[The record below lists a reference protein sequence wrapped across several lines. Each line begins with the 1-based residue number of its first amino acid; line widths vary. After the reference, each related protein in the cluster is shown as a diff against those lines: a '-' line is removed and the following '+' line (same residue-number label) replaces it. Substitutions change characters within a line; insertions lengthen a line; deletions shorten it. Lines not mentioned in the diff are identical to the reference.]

1 MPRRHRFRASLTAK
15 EHADNPPSKREITL
29 SQSTQTTAPSN
40 PASFVALL
48 PLFVFLSLFIGAGVY
63 FQSQGV
69 DFAFYQLP
77 SVIAILPAII
87 LALVL
92 SKQKLNQAIDTF
104 IGGIGHSNII
114 AMCLIYLLAGG
125 FAAVAKA
132 TGGVDATVALGLSL
146 IPSNLLLP
154 GFFVIAAFIATAMGT
169 SMGTIAAV
177 APIALGVADQAQIDY
192 ALMAGAVMSG
202 ALFGDNLSIISDT
215 TIAATR
221 TQGCDM
227 KDKFRE
233 NLIFAIPASLLT
245 FVAFVIAG
253 QGQADLA
260 AQDIDFIKVIP
271 YLTILVLAVA
281 GLNVFVVLTLGIL
294 LAGATGLL
302 TMDYGV
308 IQFGKDIYAGF
319 SNMQEIFILSMLVGG
334 LAALMQQQGGLAF
347 VSKQIEKLITRFSKA
362 QGEASCRAAELGMAG
377 IVAVTN
383 SCVANNT
390 VSIVV
395 TGDIAKD
402 LAEKHG
408 VTPKRAAS
416 VLDIFACIIQG
427 LIPYGAQAL
436 LIASTFSITPLAAVS
451 HAWYCMILAAVA
463 IAIVMFR
470 KRHWCS

>member
-470 KRHWCS
+470 KRH

>member
-1 MPRRHRFRASLTAK
+1 MMPRRHRFRASLTAK

-463 IAIVMFR
+463 IAIVIFR
-470 KRHWCS
+470 KRH

>member
-1 MPRRHRFRASLTAK
+1 M
-15 EHADNPPSKREITL
+15 
-29 SQSTQTTAPSN
+29 TQTTTTATSQG
-40 PASFVALL
+40 SFIALL
-48 PLFVFLSLFIGAGVY
+48 PLFLFLALFIGAGVY
-63 FQSQGV
+63 FQLQGI

-87 LALVL
+87 LALVI
-92 SKQKLNQAIDTF
+92 SKQKLNSAIDTF

-146 IPSNLLLP
+146 IPSYLLLP
-154 GFFVIAAFIATAMGT
+154 GFFVIAGFIATAMGT

-177 APIALGVADQAQIDY
+177 APIALGVANEAHIDG
-192 ALMAGAVMSG
+192 ALMAGAVLSG
-202 ALFGDNLSIISDT
+202 AIFGDNLSIISDT

-233 NLIFAIPASLLT
+233 NLIFAIPACIITLLL
-245 FVAFVIAG
+245 FAFAG
-253 QGQADLA
+253 QGQAELT
-260 AQDIDFIKVIP
+260 QQPIDFVKVLP
-271 YLTILVLAVA
+271 YLTILILAVA
-281 GLNVFVVLTLGIL
+281 GLNVFVVLTLGIV
-294 LAGATGLL
+294 LAGITGFA

-347 VSKQIEKLITRFSKA
+347 VSNQVNKLIGRFSKA
-362 QGEASCRAAELGMAG
+362 KGAASCRAAELGIAG
-377 IVAVTN
+377 IVATTN
-383 SCVANNT
+383 ACVANNT

-395 TGDIAKD
+395 SGDIAKE
-402 LAEKHG
+402 LAQKHH
-408 VTPKRAAS
+408 VSAKRSAS
-416 VLDIFACIIQG
+416 VMDIFSCIVQG

-436 LIASTFSITPLAAVS
+436 LIASTFAISPVDAIS
-451 HAWYCMILAAVA
+451 HAWYCMVLAVVAVFIVIL
-463 IAIVMFR
+463 R
-470 KRHWCS
+470 PRPTRD

>member
-1 MPRRHRFRASLTAK
+1 
-15 EHADNPPSKREITL
+15 L
-29 SQSTQTTAPSN
+29 SQSAQTTAPNN

-77 SVIAILPAII
+77 SVIAIMPAII

-92 SKQKLNQAIDTF
+92 SKQKLNHAIDTF

-253 QGQADLA
+253 QGQAELA
-260 AQDIDFIKVIP
+260 AQEVDFIKVIP

-294 LAGATGLL
+294 LAGATGFI

-347 VSKQIEKLITRFSKA
+347 VSKQIEKLIARFSKA

-463 IAIVMFR
+463 IAIVIFR
-470 KRHWCS
+470 KRH

>member
-1 MPRRHRFRASLTAK
+1 MSHSAQTS
-15 EHADNPPSKREITL
+15 
-29 SQSTQTTAPSN
+29 STNS
-40 PASFVALL
+40 PASFIALL
-48 PLFVFLSLFIGAGVY
+48 PLFVFLGLFIGAGVY
-63 FQSQGV
+63 FQRQGV

-87 LALVL
+87 LALIL
-92 SKQKLNQAIDTF
+92 SKQKLNQSIDTF
-104 IGGIGHSNII
+104 ISGIGHSNII

-132 TGGVDATVALGLSL
+132 TGGVDATVALGLSF

-192 ALMAGAVMSG
+192 AIMAGAVMSG

-245 FVAFVIAG
+245 LIAFVFAG
-253 QGQADLA
+253 QGQAELA
-260 AQDIDFIKVIP
+260 TQDIDLIKVLP
-271 YLTILVLAVA
+271 YLTILILAVA

-294 LAGATGLL
+294 LAGVTGLL
-302 TMDYGV
+302 TMDYGL

-377 IVAVTN
+377 IVALTN

-408 VTPKRAAS
+408 VSPKRAAS

-451 HAWYCMILAAVA
+451 HAWYCMILAVVAVV
-463 IAIVMFR
+463 IVIFR
-470 KRHWCS
+470 KRH

>member
-40 PASFVALL
+40 TASFVALL

-463 IAIVMFR
+463 IAIVIFR